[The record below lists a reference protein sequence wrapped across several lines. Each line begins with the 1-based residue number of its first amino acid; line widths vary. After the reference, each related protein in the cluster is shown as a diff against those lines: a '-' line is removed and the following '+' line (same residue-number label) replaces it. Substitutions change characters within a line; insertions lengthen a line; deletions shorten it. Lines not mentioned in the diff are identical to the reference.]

1 MSDPIPPCGQ
11 CGQPHVTVQPAG
23 HQACRGHKSA
33 ARGGA
38 ACRLH
43 PMVGQA
49 VCGSHGGKN
58 PTAKAAGARR
68 VAEAKAVRL
77 AARWGVPVEVDGPEA
92 ILGQI
97 HVWAGIERFYRERAE
112 QLSDDEKI
120 WGRTRHKDGGDDY
133 GTTFEAKPHMWI
145 VLHERA
151 SLNLV
156 RCAAEAIRA
165 GIDERRVRLAEQQGA
180 QVADTLK
187 GIADA
192 VLRALVAAGLGE
204 ELAAVFTS
212 TLEVEAPRHLRLLT
226 A

>member
-1 MSDPIPPCGQ
+1 MTDRIVVCGK
-11 CGQPHVTVQPAG
+11 CGQPHITRFG
-23 HQACRGHKSA
+23 TQACHAHKSP
-33 ARGGA
+33 ARGGG
-38 ACRLH
+38 ACRLA
-43 PMVGQA
+43 PLTGQA
-49 VCGSHGGKN
+49 VCGAHGGKARH
-58 PTAKAAGARR
+58 AKAAGARR
-68 VAEAKAVRL
+68 VAEARAVRL
-77 AARWGVPVEVDGPEA
+77 AARWGVPVEVDGTEA

-112 QLSDDEKI
+112 QLGDDEKI
-120 WGRTRHKDGGDDY
+120 WGRTKEKLGGEDY

-165 GIDERRVRLAEQQGA
+165 GIDERRVRLAEQQGV

-192 VLRALVAAGLGE
+192 VLRALIAAGLGD

>member
-1 MSDPIPPCGQ
+1 MSDPVPPCGQ
-11 CGQPHVTVQPAG
+11 CGQPHISTRHG
-23 HQACRGHKSA
+23 GQACIGHKSA
-33 ARGGA
+33 ARGGGPCHQPPA
-38 ACRLH
+38 
-43 PMVGQA
+43 VGQA
-49 VCGSHGGKN
+49 VCKWHGGN
-58 PTAKAAGARR
+58 TPQAKAAARAR

-77 AARWGVPVEVDGPEA
+77 AARWGTPIEVDGTEA
-92 ILGQI
+92 VLGQI

-120 WGRTRHKDGGDDY
+120 WGRTRHKVGGDDY
-133 GTTFEAKPHMWI
+133 GSTWEAKPHMWI

-156 RCAAEAIRA
+156 RCAGEAIRN
-165 GIDERRVRLAEQQGA
+165 GIDERRVRLAEKTGA

-192 VLRALVAAGLGE
+192 ILRALVAAGLGD
-204 ELAAVFTS
+204 ELAAVFTA

>member
-1 MSDPIPPCGQ
+1 
-11 CGQPHVTVQPAG
+11 
-23 HQACRGHKSA
+23 
-33 ARGGA
+33 
-38 ACRLH
+38 
-43 PMVGQA
+43 
-49 VCGSHGGKN
+49 
-58 PTAKAAGARR
+58 
-68 VAEAKAVRL
+68 
-77 AARWGVPVEVDGPEA
+77 
-92 ILGQI
+92 
-97 HVWAGIERFYRERAE
+97 
-112 QLSDDEKI
+112 
-120 WGRTRHKDGGDDY
+120 
-133 GTTFEAKPHMWI
+133 